1 MSQNSSILDQIYDL
15 DSSIGSYKSDN
26 LNLNEIYHQL
36 NEGDEITITIKKRIT
51 KEPIVKEIEQEQIEE
66 VEHIEAKPVQKQKS
80 EQSTKA
86 KEIRARQLERNK
98 QKVECELCKKPIS
111 RGNKKIHLN
120 NKVCKKRQEA
130 IKFLNLKE

>member
-36 NEGDEITITIKKRIT
+36 NEGDEITITIKKRIV

-66 VEHIEAKPVQKQKS
+66 VEHIEAKPDKKRKPR
-80 EQSTKA
+80 QSAEVTRA
-86 KEIRARQLERNK
+86 KQLERAK
-98 QKVECELCKKPIS
+98 QRIECELCKKTIS

-120 NKVCKKRQEA
+120 NKICKKRQEA
-130 IKFLNLKE
+130 IKFLNLKD